1 MSVDWNVR
9 KGLHLKCAQEREL
22 ALWCAQDSKFADER
36 ARGNDHVFLLDVG
49 FDSSLVHCTKEIL
62 NLLNVVQCTTYE
74 STGF

>member
-22 ALWCAQDSKFADER
+22 ALLCARESKFADER
-36 ARGNDHVFLLDVG
+36 ARGGNHVFLLDVG

-62 NLLNVVQCTTYE
+62 NLLSVVQCTTNE